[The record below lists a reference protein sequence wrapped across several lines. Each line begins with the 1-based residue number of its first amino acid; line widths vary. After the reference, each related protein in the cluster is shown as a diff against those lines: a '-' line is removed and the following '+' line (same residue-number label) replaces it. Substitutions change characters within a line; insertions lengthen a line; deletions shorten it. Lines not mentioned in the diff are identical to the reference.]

1 MGSTERS
8 SNWMNEPAQKIH
20 GIGIVRQRR
29 LREKGRPPESAKQ
42 TILLARSR
50 MGGRDRGRSTQSLV
64 HCHAPWRAGP
74 QAVWPHG
81 HRARATVVR
90 PRSFTQSYEREENRY
105 ETMLCSS
112 DDCGTGA
119 GRRGVGEG
127 AGCFGGGQGPRAAI
141 SGVDE

>member
-42 TILLARSR
+42 TILLALSR

-64 HCHAPWRAGP
+64 HCHEPWRAGS

-81 HRARATVVR
+81 LPARPTVVR
-90 PRSFTQSYEREENRY
+90 PRSFAQSYEREEKRD
-105 ETMLCSS
+105 ETMLRSS
-112 DDCGTGA
+112 DDSGTCA
-119 GRRGVGEG
+119 
-127 AGCFGGGQGPRAAI
+127 GGGGC
-141 SGVDE
+141 S